1 VFTSVCASRTNE
13 TLFSFMPS
21 TLAPTRT
28 RTSFIPSVSQVPYSL
43 GVEVSDRGA
52 LGEVGVSVAPSGLIP
67 TSPTAF
73 TVRLPCSGGRSAA
86 EVVVTL
92 TLNVTAQPDLRP
104 GELTSLTLR
113 RKKVCLEGQTENKLP
128 SSSST
133 VEGKVKKKDAKN
145 KEPGVPV
152 GAKVPLNSS
161 RSHLAAPRQEEE
173 EETPLVPFILAESP
187 PSTTLLLI
195 LGCSLGFLLI
205 LLAIL
210 TAAYLRG
217 RKATSSVHST
227 LGFLQHM
234 SVSIFLLII
243 IF

>member
-1 VFTSVCASRTNE
+1 
-13 TLFSFMPS
+13 
-21 TLAPTRT
+21 
-28 RTSFIPSVSQVPYSL
+28 
-43 GVEVSDRGA
+43 
-52 LGEVGVSVAPSGLIP
+52 
-67 TSPTAF
+67 
-73 TVRLPCSGGRSAA
+73 
-86 EVVVTL
+86 VVVTL

-113 RKKVCLEGQTENKLP
+113 RKKVCLEGQTEKKLP

-161 RSHLAAPRQEEE
+161 RSHLAAPRQEE

-234 SVSIFLLII
+234 SVSIFLY
-243 IF
+243 